1 MKRAILLAALVTA
14 MTSACVSMPDFDSV
28 EGTPEEFKD
37 ELANIRG
44 YPDARSTPSAP
55 TDVPTAAQFD
65 RRANALLARSGDTTP
80 QDYAAAVTPAELAAV
95 QKLLMSMVNAYK
107 LDDPK

>member
-1 MKRAILLAALVTA
+1 MTRAILLTALVAA
-14 MTSACVSMPDFDSV
+14 MTASCVSMPDFDNV
-28 EGTPEEFKD
+28 EGTPEEFKAD
-37 ELANIRG
+37 LESIKG

-55 TDVPTAAQFD
+55 TDILTAAQFD
-65 RRANALLARSGDTTP
+65 RRARALLARSGDITP

-95 QKLLMSMVNAYK
+95 QQLLMSMVNAYK